1 MNTRI
6 DPPVRHIRQGI
17 ECKFKAPQ
25 KQHIMN
31 DYYFFFSKQLKEE
44 VEAVANE
51 FRRMKQRKLIKTDVA
66 ILIENAYEL
75 TVPVITLE
83 LLRPSR
89 TPRSYLN
96 SVQELKNWTL
106 LQRSSLD
113 ELTSTTECHVEL
125 TSSLTQLFDALDH
138 FIEQVEMTTHSY
150 EPGKRLPHAQTRFH
164 VKTAIERFITETPVH
179 STKKKFPPYKV
190 LYRFLAKRGLTI
202 SDRMYREYKKQLKE
216 GTFNHYIA

>member
-1 MNTRI
+1 MNTSI
-6 DPPVRHIRQGI
+6 YPPVRHIRQGTVR
-17 ECKFKAPQ
+17 KLRGSQ
-25 KQHIMN
+25 KRYIKN
-31 DYYFFFSKQLKEE
+31 DYYFFFSMQLKEE
-44 VEAVANE
+44 VEAVAND
-51 FRRMKQRKLIKTDVA
+51 FRRMKRRKLIQSNVA
-66 ILIENAYEL
+66 LLIEKAYEL
-75 TVPVITLE
+75 TVPLITLKP
-83 LLRPSR
+83 LMTSR

-96 SVQELKNWTL
+96 SAQELKNWTL
-106 LQRSSLD
+106 LQKPSLN
-113 ELTSTTECHVEL
+113 ELTSTLECHVEL

-190 LYRFLAKRGLTI
+190 LYRYLAKRGLTI

-216 GTFNHYIA
+216 GTFYHYIA